1 MKKRIA
7 CLLGLTLVLGLAGCG
22 TKAQTPAEAPEEA
35 QEETA
40 DGEGAAEESE
50 YNDSDYLVENTD
62 ITMEELRAANRPTAL
77 MKEHES
83 LGFTWENYDADEN
96 LQSTV
101 EAQFIFYEGKL
112 WYDAVMTDASGNKTY
127 TSDYEAEDMPGAS
140 YNYQED
146 PKGDARW
153 LTVYPSDEYQYW
165 AAQRW
170 MQDLYPDQTEEITD
184 ISTQDGVIIL
194 MVRTKYQDS
203 GNYYDTMYYVDPD
216 TKLILYREDSWYDEA
231 GTLLSVDKYTPVYDE
246 PYVSDG
252 VARISVSD
260 AEDSCELTVVFWPG
274 QEKEETQTFRV
285 AKGTY
290 VSVVSNTEYTLYSD
304 PDCTKTMDE
313 IRTQEDQVTVYVKM
327 AETEDQAAI
336 DWEANDKS
344 AQPADWYE
352 LQEDG
357 YRVVLKLE
365 DPSDDAYQWIMQNHY
380 EKVIQVEDEKLE
392 DGMYI
397 ITLRGAM
404 EELGDAQIALQ
415 YTDAWDEQVQDTVV
429 MDLFVNESGEIFV
442 ETASRS

>member
-101 EAQFIFYEGKL
+101 EAQFIFFEGKL

-146 PKGDARW
+146 SSGDARW

-231 GTLLSVDKYTPVYDE
+231 
-246 PYVSDG
+246 
-252 VARISVSD
+252 
-260 AEDSCELTVVFWPG
+260 
-274 QEKEETQTFRV
+274 
-285 AKGTY
+285 
-290 VSVVSNTEYTLYSD
+290 
-304 PDCTKTMDE
+304 
-313 IRTQEDQVTVYVKM
+313 
-327 AETEDQAAI
+327 
-336 DWEANDKS
+336 
-344 AQPADWYE
+344 
-352 LQEDG
+352 
-357 YRVVLKLE
+357 
-365 DPSDDAYQWIMQNHY
+365 
-380 EKVIQVEDEKLE
+380 
-392 DGMYI
+392 
-397 ITLRGAM
+397 
-404 EELGDAQIALQ
+404 
-415 YTDAWDEQVQDTVV
+415 
-429 MDLFVNESGEIFV
+429 
-442 ETASRS
+442 